1 MDAQHRLLN
10 ALADL
15 VDQGAIRST
24 VQAKLGPICAA
35 NLRKAHQL
43 LESGKSVGKIVL
55 EGFA

>member
-10 ALADL
+10 AMADL

-35 NLRKAHQL
+35 NLQARAAGERQ
-43 LESGKSVGKIVL
+43 SWARSCWRVS
-55 EGFA
+55 